1 MKHKQACRMWRPRL
15 QPNVAL
21 MAGMVGMWN
30 ADTHQALVEEIEL
43 FAGTPALRIFGVVS
57 GVSIGSP
64 VVQANPQTQT
74 ITPTATNV
82 EVDTK
87 IANVLQSAN
96 VLLGQ
101 F

>member
-1 MKHKQACRMWRPRL
+1 MNIKDLTQAEELSRDEQAAVRGGDAS
-15 QPNVAL
+15 NAVIAL
-21 MAGMVGMWN
+21 MAGSTLANG
-30 ADTHQALVEEIEL
+30 
-43 FAGTPALRIFGVVS
+43 GS

-64 VVQANPQTQT
+64 VVQANPQSQV

-82 EVDTK
+82 DVDTK

-96 VLLGQ
+96 TLLGQ

>member
-1 MKHKQACRMWRPRL
+1 MNIKDLSQAEELAREEQAAVRGGDAS
-15 QPNVAL
+15 NAVIAL
-21 MAGMVGMWN
+21 MAGSTLANG
-30 ADTHQALVEEIEL
+30 AT
-43 FAGTPALRIFGVVS
+43 

-64 VVQANPQTQT
+64 VVQANPQSQT
-74 ITPTATNV
+74 ITPTATDV
-82 EVDTK
+82 DVDTK

>member
-1 MKHKQACRMWRPRL
+1 MNIKDLSQAEELAREEQAAVRGGAD
-15 QPNVAL
+15 NTVIAL
-21 MAGMVGMWN
+21 MAGSTLLNGP
-30 ADTHQALVEEIEL
+30 T
-43 FAGTPALRIFGVVS
+43 

-64 VVQANPQTQT
+64 VVQANPQSQT
-74 ITPTATNV
+74 ITPTATDV
-82 EVDTK
+82 SVDTK